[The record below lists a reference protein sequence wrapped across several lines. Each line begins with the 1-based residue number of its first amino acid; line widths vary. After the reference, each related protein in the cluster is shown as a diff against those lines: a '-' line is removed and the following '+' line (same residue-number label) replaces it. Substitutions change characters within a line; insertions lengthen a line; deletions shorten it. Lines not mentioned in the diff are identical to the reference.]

1 MKLRFTLLVL
11 LVIAEHFYI
20 AWLKMV
26 RIPSKK
32 ASVSAV

>member
-20 AWLKMV
+20 AWLEMTQ
-26 RIPSKK
+26 IPSKK
-32 ASVSAV
+32 AAVSAV

>member
-1 MKLRFTLLVL
+1 MKFHSTLLVH

-20 AWLKMV
+20 AWLEMTQ
-26 RIPSKK
+26 IPSKK

>member
-20 AWLKMV
+20 AWLEMTQ
-26 RIPSKK
+26 ISSKK

>member
-20 AWLKMV
+20 AWLEMARV
-26 RIPSKK
+26 SSKK
-32 ASVSAV
+32 AAVSAA

>member
-1 MKLRFTLLVL
+1 MKLLSTLLVL

-20 AWLKMV
+20 TWLKMV